1 MTDYLAAI
9 IAVTV
14 TAFAVVSKRL
24 SRSAI
29 TGTMIFTALGLIV
42 GPQVFDLVDFGGLL
56 GEPEFVS
63 LVLTGALVVVL
74 FTDASAISASS
85 WRDDIVPARLLGIGL
100 PLAIVFG
107 WIAALV
113 VLGDLEI
120 WEGALLGAMLAP
132 TDAALGKAVI
142 SNPRVPAR
150 IRQAL
155 NVESGLNDG
164 ISLPF
169 FIVFLEAAQAAEASL
184 SVTDVVIELVK
195 QVGIAVAVGV
205 VVGVVGARV
214 IRWGRTSGS
223 ASSYWL
229 QVGLLSL
236 AVAAYAIAT
245 PLGGSGFIAAWV
257 AGAFFGRSN
266 RAAHDVDESLPVFA
280 ETTGDVLTM
289 LSFFVLGVY
298 LGPVLADLTW
308 QIVAYGVLSLVVVR
322 LASVV
327 ISLTGEHMRVSTLL
341 YMGWFGPRGLA
352 TLILTIEVVDTS
364 GLAHASTIA
373 STALFTVALS
383 VFAHGATAWWGSNA
397 YADGIEEHP
406 DGPSL
411 EENVPTAVDVRVPM
425 RSRHAQPATD

>member
-1 MTDYLAAI
+1 MTEYLPAI
-9 IAVTV
+9 IAVAIV
-14 TAFAVVSKRL
+14 GFAVVSGRL
-24 SRSAI
+24 SRSVI

-42 GPQVFDLVDFGGLL
+42 GPEVLDLVDFGGLL
-56 GEPEFVS
+56 GQPEFVS
-63 LVLTGALVVVL
+63 LILTGTLVVVL
-74 FTDASAISASS
+74 FTDASAINASS
-85 WRDDIVPARLLGIGL
+85 WRDDVIPARLLGIGL
-100 PLAIVFG
+100 PAAILFG
-107 WIAALV
+107 WVAASV

-120 WEGALLGAMLAP
+120 WEAAVLAAMLAP

-169 FIVFLEAAQAAEASL
+169 FIVFLEAAKAAEASL
-184 SVTDVVIELVK
+184 SVADVVVELVK

-223 ASSYWL
+223 ASSHWL

-236 AVAAYAIAT
+236 AVVAYSVAT

-257 AGAFFGRSN
+257 AGLMFGRSN
-266 RAAHDVDESLPVFA
+266 HAAHDVDESLPVFA

-289 LSFFVLGVY
+289 ISFFILGIY
-298 LGPVLADLTW
+298 LGPVLVDLTW
-308 QIVAYGVLSLVVVR
+308 QIVVYGVLSLAVVR
-322 LASVV
+322 LASVM
-327 ISLTGEHMRVSTLL
+327 ISLVGEQMRMSTLV

-352 TLILTIEVVDTS
+352 TLILTIEIIDGS
-364 GLAHASTIA
+364 GLDHASTIA
-373 STALFTVALS
+373 NTALFTVALS
-383 VFAHGATAWWGSNA
+383 VLAHGVTAWWGSNV
-397 YADGIEEHP
+397 YADVIEEHP

-411 EENVPTAVDVRVPM
+411 EENSRTALEVRVPL
-425 RSRHAQPATD
+425 RSRHAPPATD